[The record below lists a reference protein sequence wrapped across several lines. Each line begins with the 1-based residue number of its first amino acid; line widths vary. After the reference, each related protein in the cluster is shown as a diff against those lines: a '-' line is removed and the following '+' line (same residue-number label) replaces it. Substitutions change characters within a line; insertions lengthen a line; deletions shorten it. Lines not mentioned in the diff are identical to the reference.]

1 MSKVLVT
8 ESYLTAIGDAI
19 RSKNSST
26 DRYKP
31 SEMAGAIN
39 DITTQDNT
47 VLNSILDRSIS
58 GDYVNDDLTE
68 VGGYAFANCNNLTT
82 ATFTK
87 VTKIVKNAFSY
98 CRSLESISLPEVKE
112 IESSSFN
119 YCSSLESISMPKIE
133 VLGSDKELYG
143 IFNSSYKM
151 TTINIPSTIR
161 SIGKN
166 AFKNTN
172 ITTINIDKPTNSIP
186 GAPWGATGAL
196 VYWQGKLAL
205 YTSVDLNGGQWV
217 DSGTQVDGHTVYKS
231 DAGSYHI
238 SYGKSICTVTVSGY
252 TKVTVYATNY
262 SESGYDYTEVGPLDG
277 EVVRASTTNVLSTRF
292 QNSKTD
298 YKSYTF
304 NLPDTNSHTFQ
315 ILYSKDSGNDQND
328 DRGYFYIVAE

>member
-1 MSKVLVT
+1 MSKALVT
-8 ESYLTAIGDAI
+8 ESYLTDIGNAI
-19 RSKNSST
+19 RNKNGST
-26 DRYKP
+26 TKYKP

-58 GDYVNDDLTE
+58 GNYVNDDLTE
-68 VGGYAFANCNNLTT
+68 IGDHAFASCANLTS

-87 VTKIVKNAFSY
+87 VTKIVKDAFFN
-98 CRSLESISLPEVKE
+98 CRLLESISLPEVKE
-112 IESSSFN
+112 IEASSFN

-133 VLGSDKELYG
+133 VLGSDKDLYG
-143 IFNSSYKM
+143 IFNSSYQM
-151 TTINIPSTIR
+151 TTINIPSTIQ

-172 ITTINIDKPTNSIP
+172 ITTINIDKPANSIP
-186 GAPWGATGAL
+186 GSPWGATGAL
-196 VYWQGKLAL
+196 VYWQGKLAP
-205 YTSVDLNGGQWV
+205 YTSVDLNGGQWA
-217 DSGTQVDGHTVYKS
+217 DSGTKVDGHIVYQS
-231 DAGSYHI
+231 NVGSYHTNN
-238 SYGKSICTVTVSGY
+238 GKSICTVTVSGY
-252 TKVTVYATNY
+252 SKVTVYATNY

-277 EVVRASTTNVLSTRF
+277 EVARNSTTNVLSTRF

>member
-58 GDYVNDDLTE
+58 GNYVNEDST
-68 VGGYAFANCNNLTT
+68 GIGPYAFANCNNLTS

-87 VTKIVKNAFSY
+87 VTKIDRSAFSS
-98 CRSLESISLPEVKE
+98 CRSLESISLPEVKK
-112 IESSSFN
+112 IETNSFN
-119 YCSSLESISMPKIE
+119 SCPLKSVSMPKIE
-133 VLGSDKELYG
+133 VLGADEDVLG
-143 IFNSSYKM
+143 IFNGCYNM

-172 ITTINIDKPTNSIP
+172 ITTINIDKPANSIP
-186 GAPWGATGAL
+186 GSPWGATGAL
-196 VYWQGKLAL
+196 VYWQGKPAQ
-205 YTSVDLNGGQWV
+205 YTEVDLNGGQWV

-231 DAGSYHI
+231 DAGSYNI
-238 SYGKSICTVTVSGY
+238 NNGTSTCTVTVSGY
-252 TKVTVYATNY
+252 SKVTVYARSY
-262 SESGYDYTEVGPLDG
+262 AESNYDYLEVGPLDG
-277 EVVRASTTNVLSTRF
+277 TVTRNSSSNVLTTQGKQSSTTYLSH
-292 QNSKTD
+292 
-298 YKSYTF
+298 TF
-304 NLPDTNSHTFQ
+304 TIEDKVQHTFQ
-315 ILYSKDSGNDQND
+315 ILYSKDSSSNAHD

>member
-8 ESYLTAIGDAI
+8 ESYLTDIGDAI

-68 VGGYAFANCNNLTT
+68 VGNSAFSYCNNLTT

-172 ITTINIDKPTNSIP
+172 ITTINIDKPANSIP

-196 VYWQGKLAL
+196 VYWQGKIAR
-205 YTSVDLNGGQWV
+205 YTEVDLNGGQWA
-217 DSGTQVDGHTVYKS
+217 DSGTKVDGHTVYQS
-231 DAGSYHI
+231 DVGSHNI
-238 SYGKSICTVTVSGY
+238 ANGKSICTVTVSGY
-252 TKVTVYATNY
+252 SKVTVYATNY
-262 SESGYDYTEVGPLDG
+262 SEAGYDYTEVGPLDG
-277 EVVRASTTNVLSTRF
+277 NVSRASTTNVLSTRF

>member
-8 ESYLTAIGDAI
+8 ESYLTDIGGAI
-19 RSKNSST
+19 RNKNGST
-26 DRYKP
+26 TKYKP

-68 VGGYAFANCNNLTT
+68 VGGYAFANCNNLTA

-87 VTKIVKNAFSY
+87 VTKVGEGAFY
-98 CRSLESISLPEVKE
+98 FCRSLESISLPEVKE
-112 IESSSFN
+112 IEAYSFN
-119 YCSSLESISMPKIE
+119 YCSSLKS
-133 VLGSDKELYG
+133 
-143 IFNSSYKM
+143 
-151 TTINIPSTIR
+151 INIPSTIQ
-161 SIGKN
+161 SISINTFNG
-166 AFKNTN
+166 TN

-196 VYWQGKLAL
+196 VYWQGKPAQ
-205 YTSVDLNGGQWV
+205 YTEVDLNGGQWV

-238 SYGKSICTVTVSGY
+238 GNGTSTCTVTVSGY
-252 TKVTVYATNY
+252 SKVTVYARSY
-262 SESGYDYTEVGPLDG
+262 AESNYDYLEVGPLDG
-277 EVVRASTTNVLSTRF
+277 TVTRNSPSNVLTTQGKQSSTTYLSH
-292 QNSKTD
+292 
-298 YKSYTF
+298 TF
-304 NLPDTNSHTFQ
+304 TIEDKAQHTFQ
-315 ILYSKDSGNDQND
+315 ILYSKDSNSNTHD

>member
-58 GDYVNDDLTE
+58 GNYVNDDLTE
-68 VGGYAFANCNNLTT
+68 IGDYAFATCANLTS

-87 VTKIVKNAFSY
+87 VTKIVKYAFAS
-98 CRSLESISLPEVKE
+98 CRSLESISLPEVKK
-112 IESSSFN
+112 IETNSFN
-119 YCSSLESISMPKIE
+119 SCPLKSVSMPKIE
-133 VLGSDKELYG
+133 VLGADEDVLG
-143 IFNSSYKM
+143 IFNGCYNM
-151 TTINIPSTIR
+151 TTINIPSTIK

-172 ITTINIDKPTNSIP
+172 ITTINIDKPANSIP
-186 GAPWGATGAL
+186 GEPWGATGAL
-196 VYWQGKLAL
+196 VYWQGKLAR
-205 YTSVDLNGGQWV
+205 YTEVDLNGGQWV
-217 DSGTQVDGHTVYKS
+217 DSGTKVDGHIVYKS

-238 SYGKSICTVTVSGY
+238 DNGTSTCTVKVSGY
-252 TKVTVYATNY
+252 SSVTVYARSY
-262 SESGYDYTEVGPLDG
+262 AEPSYDYLEVGSLDG
-277 EVVRASTTNVLSTRF
+277 TATRDASSNVLTTRGNPSSTTYS
-292 QNSKTD
+292 
-298 YKSYTF
+298 SYTF
-304 NLPDTNSHTFQ
+304 TIKDKEQHTFQ
-315 ILYSKDSGNDQND
+315 ILYSKDSSSNAYD
-328 DRGYFYIVAE
+328 DRGYFYLVAE

>member
-19 RSKNSST
+19 RSKNGST
-26 DRYKP
+26 AKYKP
-31 SEMAGAIN
+31 SEMADAIN

-58 GDYVNDDLTE
+58 GNYVNNDLTE
-68 VGGYAFANCNNLTT
+68 VGDSAFANCLQLTS

-87 VTKIVKNAFSY
+87 VTKVGEGAFFY
-98 CRSLESISLPEVKE
+98 CLSLESISLPEVKK
-112 IESSSFN
+112 IRASSFSA
-119 YCSSLESISMPKIE
+119 CFSLESISMPKIE
-133 VLGSDKELYG
+133 VLGTDDDGSG
-143 IFNSSYKM
+143 IFDYCAM
-151 TTINIPSTIR
+151 TTINIPSTIK
-161 SIGKN
+161 SIGKH
-166 AFKNTN
+166 AFDESN
-172 ITTINIDKPTNSIP
+172 ITTINIDKPANSIP

-196 VYWQGKLAL
+196 VYWQGKIAR
-205 YTSVDLNGGQWV
+205 YTEVDLNGGQWV
-217 DSGTQVDGHTVYKS
+217 DSGTQVNGHTVYKS
-231 DAGSYHI
+231 DAGSYNI
-238 SYGKSICTVTVSGY
+238 NNGTSTCTVTVSGCS
-252 TKVTVYATNY
+252 KVTVYATNY

-277 EVVRASTTNVLSTRF
+277 EVARASTTNVLSTRF

>member
-26 DRYKP
+26 TKYKP

-68 VGGYAFANCNNLTT
+68 VGNSAFSYCNNLTT

-119 YCSSLESISMPKIE
+119 DCSSLESISMPKIE

-143 IFNSSYKM
+143 VFNSSYKM
-151 TTINIPSTIR
+151 TTINIPSTIQ

-166 AFKNTN
+166 VFKNTN
-172 ITTINIDKPTNSIP
+172 ITTINIDKPANSIP

-196 VYWQGKLAL
+196 VYWQGKLAY
-205 YTSVDLNGGQWV
+205 YTEVDLNGGQWV
-217 DSGTQVDGHTVYKS
+217 DSGTTIDGHTVYKS
-231 DAGSYHI
+231 DAGSWHV
-238 SYGKSICTVTVSGY
+238 SNGTSTCTVTVRGCSS
-252 TKVTVYATNY
+252 VTVYLRSYAEGNH
-262 SESGYDYTEVGPLDG
+262 DYAEVGPLDSK
-277 EVVRASTTNVLSTRF
+277 VSRAAASNVLSTKGK
-292 QNSKTD
+292 QSNTT
-298 YKSYTF
+298 YY
-304 NLPDTNSHTFQ
+304 SHTFT
-315 ILYSKDSGNDQND
+315 ISDDAFHTFEVLYSKDSSGDNND
-328 DRGYFYIVAE
+328 DRGYFYVVCQ

>member
-82 ATFTK
+82 ATFAK
-87 VTKIVKNAFSY
+87 VTKIVKNAFFY

-112 IESSSFN
+112 IEASSFN

-143 IFNSSYKM
+143 VFNSSYKM
-151 TTINIPSTIR
+151 TTINIPSTIQ

-166 AFKNTN
+166 AFKATN
-172 ITTINIDKPTNSIP
+172 ITTINIDKPANSIP
-186 GAPWGATGAL
+186 GSPWGATGAL
-196 VYWQGKLAL
+196 VYWQGKLAP
-205 YTSVDLNGGQWV
+205 YTSVDLNGGQWA
-217 DSGTQVDGHTVYKS
+217 DSGTKVDGHIVYQS
-231 DAGSYHI
+231 NVGSYHTNN
-238 SYGKSICTVTVSGY
+238 GKSICTVTVSGY
-252 TKVTVYATNY
+252 SKVTVYATNY

>member
-8 ESYLTAIGDAI
+8 ESYLTDIGNAI
-19 RSKNSST
+19 RSKNGST
-26 DRYKP
+26 SQYKP

-39 DITTQDNT
+39 DITAQDNT
-47 VLNSILDRSIS
+47 VLNSILNRSIS

-68 VGGYAFANCNNLTT
+68 VGSYAFANCNNLTA

-87 VTKIVKNAFSY
+87 VTKVGEGAFY
-98 CRSLESISLPEVKE
+98 FCRSLESISLPEVKE
-112 IESSSFN
+112 IEESSFN

-133 VLGSDKELYG
+133 VLGSDKDLYG

-151 TTINIPSTIR
+151 TTINIPSTIQ

-166 AFKNTN
+166 VFKNTN
-172 ITTINIDKPTNSIP
+172 ITTINIDKPADSIP

-196 VYWQGKLAL
+196 VYWQGKLAQ
-205 YTSVDLNGGQWV
+205 YTGVDLNGGQWA
-217 DSGTQVDGHTVYKS
+217 DSGTKVDGHIVYQS
-231 DAGSYHI
+231 NIGSYHTI
-238 SYGKSICTVTVSGY
+238 GGKSICTVKVSGY
-252 TKVTVYATNY
+252 SKVTVYATNY

-277 EVVRASTTNVLSTRF
+277 EVVRGSTTNVLSTRF

>member
-58 GDYVNDDLTE
+58 GDYVNADCTKI
-68 VGGYAFANCNNLTT
+68 GYCAFQQCKNLTS

-87 VTKIVKNAFSY
+87 VTEIDFRGLSY
-98 CRSLESISLPEVKE
+98 CSSLESISLPEVKQ
-112 IESSSFN
+112 ISAGAFDS
-119 YCSSLESISMPKIE
+119 CALKSISMPKVE
-133 VLGSDKELYG
+133 KLGAVNDLWG
-143 IFNSSYKM
+143 IFTGCPM
-151 TTINIPSTIR
+151 TTINIPSTIQYI
-161 SIGKN
+161 SEK
-166 AFKNTN
+166 AFDSSK
-172 ITTINIDKPTNSIP
+172 ITTINIDKPANSIP

-196 VYWQGKLAL
+196 VYWQGKLAR
-205 YTSVDLNGGQWV
+205 YTGVDLNGGQWV

-238 SYGKSICTVTVSGY
+238 DNGTSTCTVTVSGY
-252 TKVTVYATNY
+252 SKVTVYARSY
-262 SESGYDYTEVGPLDG
+262 AESNYDYLEVGPLDG
-277 EVVRASTTNVLSTRF
+277 TVTRGSSSNVLSTQGR
-292 QNSKTD
+292 QSSTT
-298 YKSYTF
+298 YSSYTF
-304 NLPDTNSHTFQ
+304 TIEDKVQHTFQ
-315 ILYSKDSGNDQND
+315 ILYSKDSSSNTHD

>member
-1 MSKVLVT
+1 MATVIAIKGLNMSKVLVT

-87 VTKIVKNAFSY
+87 LTKIVKSAFSY

-172 ITTINIDKPTNSIP
+172 ITTINIDKPANSIP
-186 GAPWGATGAL
+186 GAPWGATGAT
-196 VYWQGKLAL
+196 VNWI
-205 YTSVDLNGGQWV
+205 
-217 DSGTQVDGHTVYKS
+217 GT
-231 DAGSYHI
+231 
-238 SYGKSICTVTVSGY
+238 
-252 TKVTVYATNY
+252 N
-262 SESGYDYTEVGPLDG
+262 
-277 EVVRASTTNVLSTRF
+277 
-292 QNSKTD
+292 
-298 YKSYTF
+298 
-304 NLPDTNSHTFQ
+304 
-315 ILYSKDSGNDQND
+315 
-328 DRGYFYIVAE
+328 

>member
-68 VGGYAFANCNNLTT
+68 VGNFAFSYCINLTS

-87 VTKIVKNAFSY
+87 VTKIASNAFSS
-98 CRSLESISLPEVKE
+98 CTSLESISLPEVKE
-112 IESSSFN
+112 IEASSFN
-119 YCSSLESISMPKIE
+119 YCHSLESISMPKIE
-133 VLGSDKELYG
+133 VLGTDNDIWG
-143 IFNSSYKM
+143 IFNSCKM
-151 TTINIPSTIR
+151 TTINIPSTIQ
-161 SIGKN
+161 SISRN

-172 ITTINIDKPTNSIP
+172 ITTINIDKPANSIP
-186 GAPWGATGAL
+186 GAPWGATGAA
-196 VYWQGKLAL
+196 VYWQGKLPKNI
-205 YTSVDLNGGQWV
+205 SVDLNNGQWV
-217 DSGTQVDGHTVYKS
+217 DFGTTADGHTVYKS

-238 SYGKSICTVTVSGY
+238 ANGTSICTVTVSGCS
-252 TKVTVYATNY
+252 KVTVYATNY
-262 SESGYDYTEVGPLDG
+262 SEAGYDYTEVGPLDG
-277 EVVRASTTNVLSTRF
+277 TVSRASTTNVLSTQFHNSRTDF
-292 QNSKTD
+292 Q
-298 YKSYTF
+298 SYTF

-315 ILYSKDSGNDQND
+315 ILYSKDSGIDQND

>member
-58 GDYVNDDLTE
+58 GNYVNDDLTE
-68 VGGYAFANCNNLTT
+68 IGDYAFASCANLTS

-87 VTKIVKNAFSY
+87 VTKIVKDAFFY

-119 YCSSLESISMPKIE
+119 YCSSLESISMQKIE
-133 VLGSDKELYG
+133 VLGSDKDLYG
-143 IFNSSYKM
+143 VFNSSYKM
-151 TTINIPSTIR
+151 TTINLPSTIR

-166 AFKNTN
+166 AFKNTL
-172 ITTINIDKPTNSIP
+172 ITTINIDKPADSIP
-186 GAPWGATGAL
+186 GAPWAATGAT
-196 VYWQGKLAL
+196 VNW
-205 YTSVDLNGGQWV
+205 T
-217 DSGTQVDGHTVYKS
+217 GTT
-231 DAGSYHI
+231 
-238 SYGKSICTVTVSGY
+238 
-252 TKVTVYATNY
+252 
-262 SESGYDYTEVGPLDG
+262 
-277 EVVRASTTNVLSTRF
+277 
-292 QNSKTD
+292 
-298 YKSYTF
+298 
-304 NLPDTNSHTFQ
+304 
-315 ILYSKDSGNDQND
+315 
-328 DRGYFYIVAE
+328 